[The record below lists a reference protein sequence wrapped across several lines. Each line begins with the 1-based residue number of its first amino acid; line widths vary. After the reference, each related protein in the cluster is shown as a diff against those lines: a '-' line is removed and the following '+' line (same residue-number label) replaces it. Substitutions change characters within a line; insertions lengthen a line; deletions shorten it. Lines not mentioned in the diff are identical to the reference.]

1 MTLSRKVAALLLAL
15 VLSTVVAGAALR
27 FGLEL
32 TGFEQRWG
40 AGAAAALAFGLTA
53 LAGAG
58 LAVAAAVAVD
68 RAGLAR
74 LRALSAAALASA
86 EAAAGDAP
94 RAVDGAD
101 APFDEID
108 AIERSL
114 ASLAAH
120 LADVRSDLSDAA
132 RKVGASEIATGIL
145 HNVGNVLNSVNIS
158 TSLVSQRVDGLSVED
173 LERLAAAI
181 RDHKTDLAAFLTED
195 PRGQHIEPFLSAL
208 VAQLGEE
215 QQAIRSEIDS
225 LAQGI
230 EHICEL
236 VKSQQ
241 RFAKGAALPE
251 PTDLAERFDD
261 ALRITQRVHGVDESL
276 VVIRRFEDVGAV
288 RVDRHRLLEILV
300 NLLQNARQAMAR
312 SDGPRELTLEI
323 QSTDGDRVRLAVADT
338 GVGIEAENL
347 ERIFQMGFT
356 TRADG
361 HGFGLHSS
369 ASAAHEMGGELV
381 AESEGEGRGARFV
394 LDLPMTPPGS
404 ETELETPGDLALGGA
419 A

>member
-114 ASLAAH
+114 A
-120 LADVRSDLSDAA
+120 
-132 RKVGASEIATGIL
+132 
-145 HNVGNVLNSVNIS
+145 
-158 TSLVSQRVDGLSVED
+158 
-173 LERLAAAI
+173 
-181 RDHKTDLAAFLTED
+181 
-195 PRGQHIEPFLSAL
+195 
-208 VAQLGEE
+208 
-215 QQAIRSEIDS
+215 
-225 LAQGI
+225 
-230 EHICEL
+230 
-236 VKSQQ
+236 
-241 RFAKGAALPE
+241 
-251 PTDLAERFDD
+251 
-261 ALRITQRVHGVDESL
+261 
-276 VVIRRFEDVGAV
+276 
-288 RVDRHRLLEILV
+288 
-300 NLLQNARQAMAR
+300 
-312 SDGPRELTLEI
+312 
-323 QSTDGDRVRLAVADT
+323 
-338 GVGIEAENL
+338 
-347 ERIFQMGFT
+347 
-356 TRADG
+356 
-361 HGFGLHSS
+361 
-369 ASAAHEMGGELV
+369 
-381 AESEGEGRGARFV
+381 
-394 LDLPMTPPGS
+394 
-404 ETELETPGDLALGGA
+404 
-419 A
+419 